1 MAELPTSSDLVAKN
15 ITELPSF
22 SNKIDFDIRQN
33 KIVIETDK

>member
-22 SNKIDFDIRQN
+22 SNKI
-33 KIVIETDK
+33 VIETDK